1 MFFSFLGWFFLIM
14 KVCTEYSLA
23 ARHWLILENDKNET
37 SSALSL
43 NFEKILYSNKEG
55 KKGGVLRNDVHVWT
69 SIRKIILFEEI
80 LWWPL
85 TQHFFLHAAASKSG
99 RRKKRKGS
107 QSELSMLFTLG
118 FTQGKS
124 HVLLIFFIWLA
135 QNIFWNKESETRLNQ
150 NLNTTEK
157 NLNRSLNVKFNLC
170 KPNPCLF

>member
-1 MFFSFLGWFFLIM
+1 M
-14 KVCTEYSLA
+14 KVCTECCLA
-23 ARHWLILENDKNET
+23 SRLWLILENGKNER
-37 SSALSL
+37 SCALSL
-43 NFEKILYSNKEG
+43 NFEKILYSNKEC
-55 KKGGVLRNDVHVWT
+55 KKGGSEEFERWKSL
-69 SIRKIILFEEI
+69 RKIILFEEI

-124 HVLLIFFIWLA
+124 HVLLIFFFIRLPR
-135 QNIFWNKESETRLNQ
+135 NIFWNKESETHLLNQ
-150 NLNTTEK
+150 NLNTTETC
-157 NLNRSLNVKFNLC
+157 LNWSLNVKY